1 MRQLLYILALLFFPA
16 FIAAQSQDTLSRIQD
31 KEVISD
37 TSFRSPS
44 VPIQIVAGSAT
55 LVGCSYGLGGKELF
69 EPNSSA
75 TFSWYPVAM
84 PVFLGGIVGGIGEL
98 TSQRSGTYL
107 ASIGGAFVGELIGL
121 ILFSNLR
128 KAGVGDIV
136 VYPAL
141 VIPPIF
147 LSIFLFN
154 ASLSTSNTAE
164 DVSILTFPVISED
177 NISMNIL
184 VQF

>member
-1 MRQLLYILALLFFPA
+1 MRELLYILALLFFPA

-44 VPIQIVAGSAT
+44 VPIQIVVGSAAF
-55 LVGCSYGLGGKELF
+55 VGCFYGLGGKELF
-69 EPNSSA
+69 DPNSSS

-84 PVFLGGIVGGIGEL
+84 PVFVGGIVGGIGEL

-107 ASIGGAFVGELIGL
+107 ASIGGALLGQFIGL
-121 ILFSNLR
+121 GFYHLIK
-128 KAGVGDIV
+128 KAGAGDILA
-136 VYPAL
+136 YPAYAF
-141 VIPPIF
+141 PPLF
-147 LSIFLFN
+147 LSIFFFN
-154 ASLSTSNTAE
+154 NSLSPSKSDTETSM
-164 DVSILTFPVISED
+164 LCFPVVSKD